1 VSVAKTSAQAQEDL
15 IAHERYEDALWNG
28 MEPSQHA
35 YALACDR
42 LDGGDTTAID
52 DMLQAAVKMG
62 SWAGK
67 LLERREQ
74 AREARDRLASL
85 LAAEAEA
92 GKNG

>member
-1 VSVAKTSAQAQEDL
+1 VSVARTSAQAHEDL
-15 IAHERYEDALWNG
+15 IAHEKYEDALWDG

-42 LDGGDTTAID
+42 LAEGDATAID
-52 DMLQAAVKMG
+52 DMLQAAVKLG
-62 SWAGK
+62 GWAGK
-67 LLERREQ
+67 LLHRREQ

-92 GKNG
+92 SKNG